1 MTRAILL
8 FYLFVHRNLLA
19 NCHYCRNI
27 IIHEHCIH
35 HWCWIKT
42 KTWFLQN
49 LREKNVVMLINPIV
63 TVKKKKRQQ
72 QKTHKNKT
80 KNTTKTKNKTKRDS
94 RKLLCLL
101 IPISTCMPHFKVSL
115 KRQKGRL
122 LKWAAIYF

>member
-1 MTRAILL
+1 
-8 FYLFVHRNLLA
+8 
-19 NCHYCRNI
+19 
-27 IIHEHCIH
+27 
-35 HWCWIKT
+35 
-42 KTWFLQN
+42 
-49 LREKNVVMLINPIV
+49 MLINPIV

-122 LKWAAIYF
+122 LKWAAIYFLNKWIYGDGSKKKNPKFPAIFK